1 VLHYVYRSSH
11 RLFCYFAHP
20 ITVYSL
26 PATYLLKEEIYVK
39 KVAFLF
45 TLALVFSL
53 SLVFGVMNL
62 YMATGGTSGTYYP
75 FGGAVAQV
83 IGQRYPEVRIRVQ
96 STGAS
101 AANIRLIAEKEVDI
115 ALVQNDVMHYAY
127 TGTVLFKTGKIT
139 NFLTLATV
147 YTEVCQVITKADGS
161 INSIADL
168 KGKRVS
174 VGDAGSGVEANT
186 IQILEAYGM
195 TFKDISVQNLS
206 FAESAAALK
215 DRKIDAFFV
224 TAGIPTTAIIEL
236 SSTNPIKVLSIDPDK
251 ADALIKNY
259 PFYVNFTIPAD
270 TYKNQP
276 EAVNTVAVK
285 ATFIVR
291 ADLPVDTVY
300 HITKAIFE
308 GQADIAEAHAK
319 GKEFNIQ
326 EAVKGVSVPFHPGA
340 EKYFRE
346 VGAIQ

>member
-1 VLHYVYRSSH
+1 M
-11 RLFCYFAHP
+11 
-20 ITVYSL
+20 
-26 PATYLLKEEIYVK
+26 KEEIYVK
-39 KVAFLF
+39 KVTFLI
-45 TLALVFSL
+45 TLALLFSL
-53 SLVFGVMNL
+53 TLSFGVMNL

-127 TGTVLFKTGKIT
+127 TGTVLFKAGKIT
-139 NFLTLATV
+139 NFYTLATV
-147 YTEVCQVITKADGS
+147 YTEVCQVITRADSG
-161 INSIADL
+161 INTIADL

-195 TFKDISVQNLS
+195 TFKDINVQNLS
-206 FAESAAALK
+206 FAESASALK

-224 TAGIPTTAIIEL
+224 TAGIPTTAIVEL
-236 SSTNPIKVLSIDPDK
+236 ASTNAVKVLPVDVEK
-251 ADALIKNY
+251 ASTLINNF
-259 PFYVNFTIPAD
+259 PFYVNFIIPAN
-270 TYKNQP
+270 TYKNQTEP
-276 EAVNTVAVK
+276 VNTVAVK

-291 ADLPVDTVY
+291 ADLPLDTVY
-300 HITKAIFE
+300 NITKAIFE
-308 GQADIAEAHAK
+308 GQAEIAEAHVK
-319 GKEFNIQ
+319 RKEFNLQ